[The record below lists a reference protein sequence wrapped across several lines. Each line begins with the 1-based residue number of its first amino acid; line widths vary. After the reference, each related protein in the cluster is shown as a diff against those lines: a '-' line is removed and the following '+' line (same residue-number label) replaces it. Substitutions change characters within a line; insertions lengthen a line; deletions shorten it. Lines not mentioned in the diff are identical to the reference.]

1 MERKPYRP
9 GRALIGEPTPQ
20 SDPDRFT
27 DAEIRAEIR
36 YLMRLNKRY
45 GSHPLR
51 TAAYLKLD
59 AVLKARTSA
68 SQS

>member
-20 SDPDRFT
+20 SDPDLFT

-36 YLMRLNKRY
+36 YLIGLNKRY

-51 TAAYLKLD
+51 TVAYHKLLEVLAARHANNTD
-59 AVLKARTSA
+59 
-68 SQS
+68 